1 MAPNAIAG
9 DARSITAL
17 RESAQKD
24 PKAAI
29 KEAAKQFEALFMQ
42 QLMKSMR
49 DASFSSG
56 LTDNEGTKL
65 GTDLLDQQFAVKMTG
80 LPGGLADAIARQLER
95 QTGAPAALP
104 AAVPLSAPEAARAAP
119 QPLKLSS
126 TQSGF
131 VQTHSQAA
139 QRAEAETGIPATFL
153 VAQAAHESG
162 WGRGE
167 IRHAD
172 GRPTHN
178 LFGIKAGAG
187 WKGATA
193 DVLTTEFEN
202 GAAKK
207 VVQKFRAYASYEES
221 FADYAKLMK
230 TGRYAGVVAQ
240 ANTAEGFAN
249 ALQKAGY
256 ATDPQYAS
264 KLTRIINT
272 TLQLQ
277 RATA

>member
-1 MAPNAIAG
+1 MAATQGIAG
-9 DARSITAL
+9 DARSISAL
-17 RESAQKD
+17 RASAQKD

-29 KEAAKQFEALFMQ
+29 KEAAKQFEALFLQ

-49 DASFSSG
+49 DASISSG
-56 LTDNEGTKL
+56 MTDNEGTKL
-65 GTDLLDQQFAVKMTG
+65 GTEMLDQQFAVKMTG

-104 AAVPLSAPEAARAAP
+104 ANAPEAARRAP

-126 TQSGF
+126 AQSGF
-131 VQTHSQAA
+131 VQQHAGPA
-139 QRAEAETGIPATFL
+139 QQAEAATGIPATFL

-162 WGRGE
+162 WGRAE

-172 GRPTHN
+172 GRPAHN

-193 DVLTTEFEN
+193 DVVTTEYEN
-202 GAAKK
+202 GQPKK
-207 VVQKFRAYASYEES
+207 VVQKFRAYASYAES
-221 FADYAKLMK
+221 FADYARLMK
-230 TGRYAGVVAQ
+230 TGRYADVVAQ
-240 ANTAEGFAN
+240 AHTPEGFAN

-256 ATDPQYAS
+256 ATDPQYAQ

>member
-1 MAPNAIAG
+1 MAAPNSIAG
-9 DARSITAL
+9 DVRSIAAL

-42 QLMKSMR
+42 QLMKGMR
-49 DASFSSG
+49 DASMNSG
-56 LTDNEGTKL
+56 LFDNEGTKL
-65 GTDLLDQQFAVKMTG
+65 GTELLDQQFAVKMTG

-95 QTGAPAALP
+95 QSGGSLP
-104 AAVPLSAPEAARAAP
+104 AAPEPAKLAP
-119 QPLKLSS
+119 QPLKLSGG
-126 TQSGF
+126 QSGF
-131 VQTHSQAA
+131 VQQHAAAA
-139 QRAEAETGIPATFL
+139 QKAEAETGIPATFL

-172 GRPTHN
+172 GRPAHN

-202 GAAKK
+202 GQAKK
-207 VVQKFRAYASYEES
+207 VVQKFRSYASYEES

-230 TGRYAGVVAQ
+230 TGRYADVAAQ
-240 ANTAEGFAN
+240 AGSAEGFAN

-256 ATDPQYAS
+256 ATDPKYAE

-277 RATA
+277 RAAA